1 MKPDLKLPALV
12 AAALAC
18 GLLPPA
24 YSRAD
29 DLKVA
34 ADTPEVTVSTR
45 PPGRNFL
52 RLPDLNYRFIVE
64 ASCRDSMSPA
74 AMSLSVADTRVTI
87 PVSVADSGPR
97 HEISVTIPA
106 SQIGPVAVNEFCVA
120 GDDASPAVAGM
131 RIPAVLSA
139 QAALTCASETQRQI
153 TYAAASLDVVLRC
166 EQPAD
171 AVHAGN

>member
-1 MKPDLKLPALV
+1 MKPALNLPALV

-18 GLLPPA
+18 SLLPPA

-106 SQIGPVAVNEFCVA
+106 SQIGPVAVNEFCVT
-120 GDDASPAVAGM
+120 GDDASPAAADM
-131 RIPAVLSA
+131 RIAANNPPIQSAPATDSDKPIARREPGVRPGTRGFHSRPAA
-139 QAALTCASETQRQI
+139 QPR
-153 TYAAASLDVVLRC
+153 
-166 EQPAD
+166 
-171 AVHAGN
+171 G